1 MNARALSAFLK
12 AQLSAALLRRPQVGR
27 LILLGASALLTLAV
41 LALFSAPLRIFEEQ
55 VGAVAWQLDPDTTP
69 EERISI
75 IAIDDKSLGQLG
87 PWPWSRATLTQ
98 LSEALRSAG
107 VQLQLYDIVFPEGKE
122 GDAAFAAAL
131 LAGPAVLSQAPV
143 LQSSQDVRAGEL
155 THPLSGIQCS
165 NASGLPGAQSY
176 FGNAPVFNAVAK
188 GHISL
193 FVDADG
199 GIRQQPA
206 VICHEGQGYPALAIS
221 ALLQAT
227 GTGSWS
233 ATLEP
238 GSNLLAPAQQLSFS
252 AYPGLGIP
260 LDANGALRVSYARA
274 PEAYRAFSA
283 VDVINGDI
291 DTADLANT
299 WALVG
304 FTAFGLMDIVP
315 TPFGGAAPGVE
326 LHARIL
332 GSLLDSNIP
341 YAPRAATAIQFALG
355 VLFALVLAFIA
366 ARREKLA
373 MSGLGLSIVLMP
385 LAALLM
391 HVQALAIASLWL
403 GWLPAACF
411 AVLASAV
418 LVFHEYARVRLERT
432 RIMSNFSSY
441 LPPDLAQEIAYSLPS
456 SSIDARR
463 QNLTLLCADLRNFSA
478 YSEARPPE
486 ESAALLHFFFMRATD
501 IVERHQGQVREF
513 KGDGLLA
520 VWEGADTATARH
532 ALDAAL
538 EMQSGIQDLL
548 PETMPQDLEP
558 LALGIGIEQGP
569 VLIGSIGAAQRRTY
583 TMLGETVTIV
593 LRIQDMTAE
602 LAQPILVGE
611 CAARQLPATG
621 LVSQGSYLLNGLQTP
636 HVLFAPAQALARE
649 KHNTAGPQLRV
660 LHGGRP

>member
-1 MNARALSAFLK
+1 MNARPLSALVK
-12 AQLSAALLRRPQVGR
+12 AQLSAALLRRPQLGR
-27 LILLGASALLTLAV
+27 LVLLAVAALLTVSV
-41 LALFSAPLRIFEEQ
+41 LTLFSAPLRIVEEQ
-55 VGAVAWQLDPDTTP
+55 LGALAWQLNPDTIP

-75 IAIDDKSLGQLG
+75 IAIDDKSLEQLG
-87 PWPWSRATLTQ
+87 AWPWPRDTLTQ
-98 LSEALRSAG
+98 LSNALREAG
-107 VQLQLYDIVFPEGKE
+107 VQLQLYDIFFPESNE
-122 GDAAFAAAL
+122 GDAAFAEAL
-131 LAGPAVLSQAPV
+131 LAGPALLAQVPV

-165 NASGLPGAQSY
+165 NDSGLPVAQGY

-188 GHISL
+188 GHISV

-206 VICHEGQGYPALAIS
+206 LVCHQGQAYPALALS

-227 GTGSWS
+227 SATNWS
-233 ATLEP
+233 ATLQQ

-252 AYPGLGIP
+252 AYPGLSIP
-260 LDANGALRVSYARA
+260 LDADGAMRISFARA
-274 PEAYRAFSA
+274 PEAYRYFSA
-283 VDVINGDI
+283 VDVINGNFDAAALA
-291 DTADLANT
+291 DTP
-299 WALVG
+299 ALVG
-304 FTAFGLMDIVP
+304 RTAFGLMDIVP
-315 TPFGGAAPGVE
+315 TPFGGSVPGVE
-326 LHARIL
+326 MHARIL
-332 GSLLDSNIP
+332 GSLLDNNIP
-341 YAPRAATAIQFALG
+341 YTPRAATSIQFALG
-355 VLFALVLAFIA
+355 LLFALVLVFVAG
-366 ARREKLA
+366 RREKLA
-373 MSGLGLSIVLMP
+373 MGGLALSLVLMP
-385 LAALLM
+385 LAALLL
-391 HVQALAIASLWL
+391 HVQALDIAALWL
-403 GWLPAACF
+403 GWLPSACF
-411 AVLASAV
+411 AVLASAL
-418 LVFHEYARVRLERT
+418 LVFHEYARVRLERS

-441 LPPDLAQEIAYSLPS
+441 LPPDLAHEIAYSLPS

-486 ESAALLHFFFMRATD
+486 ESAALLHFFFTRATD
-501 IVERHQGQVREF
+501 IVERHKGQVREF

-520 VWEGADTATARH
+520 VWEGADSAAARH

-548 PETMPQDLEP
+548 PDTLPQGLEP

-569 VLIGSIGAAQRRTY
+569 ALIGSIGAAQRRTY

-611 CAARQLPATG
+611 CAARQLPASG
-621 LVSQGSYLLNGLQTP
+621 LISQGSYLLSGLQTP

-649 KHNTAGPQLRV
+649 KQNAGGPQLRV
-660 LHGGRP
+660 LHGGRV